1 MKRLKL
7 NFKLIAIVAIGLAAC
22 ITGILFFH
30 LGYTISASI
39 ICFAFY
45 YTLEDGERD
54 SEICIGENQLN
65 LFPLL
70 IFLLLWPI
78 IEVSGMIFLP
88 SLIICLTA
96 YMLRRPLCDYI
107 WPDEYNNNSFLENV
121 KYNIDVYV
129 LPVLRIVIVSG
140 ILSGC
145 SFFLTQI
152 DEGIKE
158 KIEAKKIEQSE
169 KIRRATEQKT
179 TATVKEIKS
188 ETVNG
193 NTVYYV
199 VVSNNISQKTDTL
212 SLDTSSGAIWLKEG
226 SVVSYNYSPENIVE
240 NFRIIE
246 HP

>member
-7 NFKLIAIVAIGLAAC
+7 NFKLIAIAAIGLAAC
-22 ITGILFFH
+22 ITGIIFFNFV
-30 LGYTISASI
+30 YTICALIICYVFYSI
-39 ICFAFY
+39 I
-45 YTLEDGERD
+45 EDSKNNSDISIRRKPTK
-54 SEICIGENQLN
+54 
-65 LFPLL
+65 LFTLL

-121 KYNIDVYV
+121 KYNKDIYV
-129 LPVLRIVIVSG
+129 LPVLRIVMASLA
-140 ILSGC
+140 LSVYP
-145 SFFLTQI
+145 FLLTRIQ
-152 DEGIKE
+152 EVAKE
-158 KIEAKKIEQSE
+158 KTEAKKTEQM
-169 KIRRATEQKT
+169 RRATEQKT

-193 NTVYYV
+193 NTVYYI
-199 VVSNNISQKTDTL
+199 VVSNNISQKADTL
-212 SLDTSSGAIWLKEG
+212 RLDTSYGAVWLKEG
-226 SVVSYNYSPENIVE
+226 SVVSYNYSPENIVD